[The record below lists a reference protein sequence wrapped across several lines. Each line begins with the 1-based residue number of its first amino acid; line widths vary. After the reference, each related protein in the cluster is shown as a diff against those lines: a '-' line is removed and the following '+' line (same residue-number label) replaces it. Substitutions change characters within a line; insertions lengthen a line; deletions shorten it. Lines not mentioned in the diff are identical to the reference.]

1 MNIKTKRNSVKT
13 IRLNWLRAI
22 IQDEQVEGVEAETDE
37 DQTIVQPHWNVLWE
51 NIPQNARSPN
61 IKSFLFL
68 SYVISC

>member
-13 IRLNWLRAI
+13 IRLNWLRAN

-37 DQTIVQPHWNVLWE
+37 DQTIVRPHWNVLWE

-61 IKSFLFL
+61 INSFLFL
-68 SYVISC
+68 RD